1 MPASPQTPQHSR
13 HSSVADGNNVSP
25 TARRQS
31 KSSVSDIT
39 TPFRNSLTH
48 QDTLDMSILAS
59 GGGQASNGMGNL
71 ADELADAFSDSGE
84 EDDGAPGES
93 SDAPAP
99 GDGSKL
105 DGSRDSGVDVN
116 GTGASDGEK
125 TKDAKLSVPSPPRR
139 GHQRKGSEY
148 DGSEYGSESDLDAAG
163 LTANLIARIDA
174 VESLVRR
181 GTESYG
187 GPEDEVFKRVTESLR
202 DLGSQSSVEGNASRQ
217 VLRSEAQRKDM
228 LTRRRLITAHTAL
241 TTHLAH
247 QTRQLH
253 NLTFP
258 LLSPLAPTPDLET
271 IDDLVPLLVSLLEAM
286 PTPSTVAFNSITA
299 LHSAT
304 AELIQTLSYLSDT
317 LHMSRQTITTAT
329 RRLKSSKELVAELRR
344 DEELREEGERWLT
357 RGNWGERL
365 QNRECAGV
373 CGDVIGG
380 FEAVCDGWRERLLA
394 QAESTA

>member
-13 HSSVADGNNVSP
+13 QSSVADPNNASP
-25 TARRQS
+25 NARRHS
-31 KSSVSDIT
+31 KSSISDVT

-84 EDDGAPGES
+84 EEEGAPVES
-93 SDAPAP
+93 S
-99 GDGSKL
+99 GDHVTNNASKP
-105 DGSRDSGVDVN
+105 DGSRDSGVDV
-116 GTGASDGEK
+116 
-125 TKDAKLSVPSPPRR
+125 
-139 GHQRKGSEY
+139 H
-148 DGSEYGSESDLDAAG
+148 AG

-181 GTESYG
+181 GTENYG
-187 GPEDEVFKRVTESLR
+187 GPEDDVFKRVTESLR
-202 DLGSQSSVEGNASRQ
+202 DLGSQSSVEGNAS
-217 VLRSEAQRKDM
+217 
-228 LTRRRLITAHTAL
+228 RLITAHTAL

-258 LLSPLAPTPDLET
+258 LLSPLAPSPDLET
-271 IDDLVPLLVSLLEAM
+271 IDNLVPLLVSLLEAM
-286 PTPSTVAFNSITA
+286 PTPSTVAFNSLTA
-299 LHSAT
+299 LHSVT
-304 AELIQTLSYLSDT
+304 AELIQTLSYVSDT